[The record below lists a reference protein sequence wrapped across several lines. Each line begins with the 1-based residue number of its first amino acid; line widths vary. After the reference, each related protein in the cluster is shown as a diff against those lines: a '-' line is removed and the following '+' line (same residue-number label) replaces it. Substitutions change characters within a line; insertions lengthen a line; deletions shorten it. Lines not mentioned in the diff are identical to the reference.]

1 MSVLLDKL
9 IAKKEYWTQIGF
21 TYGQMIIDFVYMYEN
36 NLDIYFDRDNPRV
49 CSYKK
54 QLIELLGSDSEQLIL
69 MVHCEAE
76 KSFGGS
82 KYDNLLYSEL
92 GDEAYS
98 HYIQFGEAY
107 PFECLDFHICIL
119 YGLLAVGDIDKF
131 KDYLYGILATYREN
145 FDDNKFLL
153 NRNKLYIIYKFLCVH
168 LPDFAENMFENEKS
182 NFLEVMK
189 GDALLYFT
197 RICIAENKVKKEN
210 NLDYMK
216 ETIEECW
223 KWIDECKKKNNDI
236 GVFLYL
242 EKGIYYRDLG
252 EVESAVQ
259 EFEKVI
265 RVSNFVPEKRAA
277 LAQIASLYYANNSW
291 KLLSGL
297 LDTYS
302 EIYKRTEEFDENVAY
317 LYGVEGLLRA
327 REKNKTLALENIDI
341 AVDIAQKL
349 EGEDG
354 ELAVIMRNNKSLVY
368 WILGDYN
375 NAQRVNYELMSVI
388 KACPEKY
395 QEAVTVV
402 LNNNLMLEGYMG
414 YEHSNMRI
422 TGRIL
427 REKKTPY
434 DAITS
439 CLFKCNLFLFKKVSE
454 CNDSEND
461 NDPLFEELDAFFSK
475 NKNVNGYFQFL
486 RGAIIKFSRQGNREK
501 EIIYLNKVIDY
512 VREINIG
519 ALSIEDFIAIQ
530 ARIKLAE
537 YSNNFFEIDKYIN
550 LIWKER
556 IIPLLKLICNRE
568 YEDELL
574 MLTMLSNSYMGLI
587 MSVCKY
593 YIRLNDQILYKY
605 VVNYKYI
612 LEKVQKNDSK
622 ITWSEIDNLNSIK
635 FSKNYL
641 VVDSFQYRYIDFGNP
656 LYIVSMDGMD
666 LNDIIHKVF
675 LP

>member
-131 KDYLYGILATYREN
+131 KDYFYGILATYREN

-153 NRNKLYIIYKFLCVH
+153 NRNKLYIIYKFLYVH

-216 ETIEECW
+216 EAIEECW

-402 LNNNLMLEGYMG
+402 LNNNLMLEGYMW

-439 CLFKCNLFLFKKVSE
+439 CLFKCNLFLLKKVSE

-486 RGAIIKFSRQGNREK
+486 RGAVIKFSRQENREK
-501 EIIYLNKVIDY
+501 EIIYLNKIIDY
-512 VREINIG
+512 VREFNIG
-519 ALSIEDFIAIQ
+519 ALSIEDFIAML

-537 YSNNFFEIDKYIN
+537 YSNNFFEMDKYID

-568 YEDELL
+568 HEDKLL
-574 MLTMLSNSYMGLI
+574 MLTILSNSYMSLI

-593 YIRLNDQILYKY
+593 YNRLSNHILYKY
-605 VVNYKYI
+605 I
-612 LEKVQKNDSK
+612 ESSK
-622 ITWSEIDNLNSIK
+622 KLVKSREIYFLDFIKIDN
-635 FSKNYL
+635 
-641 VVDSFQYRYIDFGNP
+641 
-656 LYIVSMDGMD
+656 
-666 LNDIIHKVF
+666 
-675 LP
+675 

>member
-69 MVHCEAE
+69 MLHCEAE

-439 CLFKCNLFLFKKVSE
+439 CLFKCNLFLLKKVSE

-568 YEDELL
+568 
-574 MLTMLSNSYMGLI
+574 
-587 MSVCKY
+587 
-593 YIRLNDQILYKY
+593 R
-605 VVNYKYI
+605 
-612 LEKVQKNDSK
+612 
-622 ITWSEIDNLNSIK
+622 
-635 FSKNYL
+635 
-641 VVDSFQYRYIDFGNP
+641 RHP
-656 LYIVSMDGMD
+656 LW
-666 LNDIIHKVF
+666 II
-675 LP
+675 